1 MKNGVHLVWSSPRNT
16 GGSIIVID
24 KLTGRGCAWSI
35 ASKTVTKQLI
45 AEGIVG
51 RAIFRKPC
59 PNKYNHLCVVKYGEE
74 AHVML
79 QRGDEMAEEPLW
91 SPSFIDAEIWKQ
103 AVSKFHV
110 YTELDR
116 NVEKHLLPE
125 MGEYLQSIPDADL
138 VSMTRDFLIKHGV
151 INKPI
156 SQRRGKTYYFNENEV
171 YSLDK
176 ESRLFPYEGRTKFC
190 RFEVMGETCFNMNV
204 WLKAVSQFKVG
215 TTLTECIK
223 IFLKTELAHRVPKEL
238 SSIDRLVQHISPPK
252 FERVPENQ
260 DERTF
265 DYIRMTVGLPRYR
278 FDSWEALQDEVKK
291 NLSEIY
297 QRVLQR
303 LENDRQ
309 FERYR
314 VPINFLKTSD
324 IILRRDYAIEFIF
337 EIKKHEVNQL
347 PGVAG
352 SREPIT
358 MN

>member
-1 MKNGVHLVWSSPRNT
+1 MG
-16 GGSIIVID
+16 ID
-24 KLTGRGCAWSI
+24 KTTGRGCAWSI

-51 RAIFRKPC
+51 RAIFKKPSQ
-59 PNKYNHLCVVKYGEE
+59 NRYNLLCVVKYGEV
-74 AHVML
+74 ARVML

-91 SPSFIDAEIWKQ
+91 TPSFIDAEIWKQ
-103 AVSKFHV
+103 AVSKFHI

-125 MGEYLQSIPDADL
+125 MGEYLQNIPDADL
-138 VSMTRDFLIKHGV
+138 VSMTRDFLIKRGV

-156 SQRRGKTYYFNENEV
+156 SQRGGKTYYFSENEV

-176 ESRLFPYEGRTKFC
+176 EPRLFPYEGRTKFG
-190 RFEVMGETCFNMNV
+190 RFEVMGEACFNMNV

-223 IFLKTELAHRVPKEL
+223 IFLKTELVRRVPKEP
-238 SSIDRLVQHISPPK
+238 SSINRLVQHISPPIY
-252 FERVPENQ
+252 ERVPENQ

-265 DYIRMTVGLPRYR
+265 DYIRMTVGLPRYW
-278 FDSWEALQDEVKK
+278 FNSWEALRDEVKK
-291 NLSEIY
+291 NQSEIC

-303 LENDRQ
+303 LESDRQ
-309 FERYR
+309 FERYG
-314 VPINFLKTSD
+314 VPISFLKTSD

-337 EIKKHEVNQL
+337 ELKKHEVNQL

-352 SREPIT
+352 SQESQ
-358 MN
+358 